1 MPYADA
7 DLQSIDNFSIDEN
20 NRILIEEIEQ
30 STLEREVTNREYR
43 TDSKEN
49 NPNIT
54 NTGFKDESKGIF
66 FVNISY
72 YSRKLIDIRDKLNYF
87 V

>member
-30 STLEREVTNREYR
+30 STLEREVTNRKYR

-54 NTGFKDESKGIF
+54 NTDFKDESKGIF
-66 FVNISY
+66 FVNTSY
-72 YSRKLIDIRDKLNYF
+72 YIRKT
-87 V
+87 